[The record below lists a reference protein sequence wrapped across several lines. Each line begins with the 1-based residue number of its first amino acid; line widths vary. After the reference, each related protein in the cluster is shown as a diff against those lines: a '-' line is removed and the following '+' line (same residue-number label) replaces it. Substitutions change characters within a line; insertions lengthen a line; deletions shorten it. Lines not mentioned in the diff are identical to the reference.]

1 MNKKIIIGENL
12 TEIEIQK
19 ENKSSNK
26 KCYGFYCIYIYYI
39 IIFYIKLF
47 CWKELINN
55 IFLFTTIICYR
66 FIKIKIHIYI
76 CKLKVKEYCKTKI
89 GINKYKFC

>member
-47 CWKELINN
+47 C
-55 IFLFTTIICYR
+55 
-66 FIKIKIHIYI
+66 
-76 CKLKVKEYCKTKI
+76 
-89 GINKYKFC
+89 

>member
-1 MNKKIIIGENL
+1 MNKKIIIEENL
-12 TEIEIQK
+12 IEMEIQK
-19 ENKSSNK
+19 ESKSSNK

-47 CWKELINN
+47 CWKKLINN
-55 IFLFTTIICYR
+55 IFLFTICYR

-76 CKLKVKEYCKTKI
+76 YKLMVKEDCKTKI